1 MGEAGKPQS
10 SPPAGSERYDPR
22 WRVAGKTGR
31 RGGYLLPVPPG
42 PPELTREERDATA
55 RAQARAAA
63 RMARFHLV
71 VLSRI
76 GVIAVWLL
84 LAAVVGLV
92 LAELISHHLLY

>member
-1 MGEAGKPQS
+1 
-10 SPPAGSERYDPR
+10 
-22 WRVAGKTGR
+22 
-31 RGGYLLPVPPG
+31 VPPG
-42 PPELTREERDATA
+42 PPELTREEREAAA
-55 RAQARAAA
+55 RAEARAAA

-92 LAELISHHLLY
+92 MAELISHHLLY

>member
-1 MGEAGKPQS
+1 MGDAGQRQTS
-10 SPPAGSERYDPR
+10 APAGSERYDPR

-42 PPELTREERDATA
+42 PPELTREEREAAA
-55 RAQARAAA
+55 RAEARAAA

-71 VLSRI
+71 RLSRI

-84 LAAVVGLV
+84 LAVVVGLV